1 MKYLLKAI
9 FTIWEDAIRIL
20 FLWLVY
26 FSMKKPKLS
35 MISKK
40 ENAGIPYLDNILI
53 I

>member
-1 MKYLLKAI
+1 MKYILKAI
-9 FTIWEDAIRIL
+9 FTIWEVAIRIL

-26 FSMKKPKLS
+26 FSKKKPKLS

-40 ENAGIPYLDNILI
+40 EDADIPSLDNILI